1 MNLIKFNP
9 FAPARHHHDL
19 SSFVDDFFNTSIA
32 DFVGSDFVS
41 SLPSVNIIERADN
54 FKVEL
59 AAPGL
64 EKSDFDINIEKNQL
78 TISAKQ
84 EKKEEETED
93 KFTRREFNYTS
104 FSRSFRLTEKVDSK
118 NISAKYENGVL
129 EVTVP
134 KKEEAKEQPAINIEI
149 K

>member
-9 FAPARHHHDL
+9 FAPARHHNDL
-19 SSFVDDFFNTSIA
+19 GSFVDDFFNTSIA
-32 DFVGSDFVS
+32 DFVGSDFVT
-41 SLPSVNIIERADN
+41 SLPSVNIAETADN

-64 EKSDFDINIEKNQL
+64 EKSDFDINVEKNQL
-78 TISAKQ
+78 IISAKK
-84 EKKEEETED
+84 EKKEEVTED
-93 KFTRREFNYTS
+93 KFTRREFNYSS
-104 FSRSFRLTEKVDSK
+104 FSRSFKLTNKVDST

-134 KKEEAKEQPAINIEI
+134 KKEKAKEQSAINIEI
-149 K
+149 V